1 MLKSWHVLAAAFIVL
16 MLMMPAFAE
25 SNDGNLLKVTMIF
38 DPGSTLDPAYKYTGW
53 YVREAG
59 IYETLFAYDK
69 DMNLIPELASGFS
82 QINDTA
88 YTIHLRTG
96 VKFHDGTPFNA
107 DSVVYSLG
115 RVLASSNTRHNEYSF
130 IQSVTKSDDNNVMI
144 TTKEPYSPLIASLSD
159 PLTSMV
165 KPGIDFNKT
174 AIGTGPFMFDSYE
187 KSVKLTVKKNENYWG
202 GMPKLDGAVINYVS
216 DPTTRALQIEG
227 KESQIVLS
235 VPPSEVK
242 TINADPNLQVINKN
256 TLRTY
261 FMYVNMRKGPLD
273 NLKIRQALNY
283 AINKQEIV
291 DSALEGIGGTPATGI
306 FPSVSSWSANDKLNG
321 YEFDQTKAKELLKEA
336 GISDTNGDGKLRY
349 SNGDPFSITIKTYTS
364 RPELKPSAELVAAQ
378 LQAIGI
384 QAKVVIEESG
394 ALSADLKSGNYD
406 LALYA
411 WNTLPTGDPD
421 YFVSKHFKTGGSDA
435 SLSGY
440 SNTQVDSWIQKARET
455 FDTDQRKDYYT
466 KIQEQVLVDSPE
478 INLFYLNYLIGEN
491 KAVKGFEIYPNEY
504 TVLTKDIS
512 L

>member
-1 MLKSWHVLAAAFIVL
+1 MI
-16 MLMMPAFAE
+16 PAFAE
-25 SNDGNLLKVTMIF
+25 SSDGKILKVTLIF

-69 DMNLIPELASGFS
+69 DMNLIPELATGYT
-82 QINDTA
+82 QINNTA
-88 YTIHLRTG
+88 YMIHLRKG

-115 RVLASSNTRHNEYSF
+115 RVLDPTNTRHNEYSF
-130 IQSVTKSDDNNVMI
+130 IKSVIKSDDYNVTI
-144 TTKEPYSPLIASLSD
+144 TTKEPYSPTIASLSD

-165 KPGIDFNKT
+165 KSGIDFNKT
-174 AIGTGPFMFDSYE
+174 AIGTGPFMFESYE
-187 KSVKLTVKKNENYWG
+187 KGVKLTVKKNENYWG
-202 GMPKLDGAVINYVS
+202 GSPKLDGAEINYVS

-227 KESQIVLS
+227 KDSQIVLS

-242 TINADPNLQVINKN
+242 TINADPNLKVINKN

-261 FMYVNMRKGPLD
+261 FMYVNMRKAPLD
-273 NLKIRQALNY
+273 NLKVRQALNY
-283 AINKQEIV
+283 AINRQEIV
-291 DSALEGIGGTPATGI
+291 DSALEGIGGTPAKCI
-306 FPSVSSWSANDKLNG
+306 FPSVSSWSANDKLKG
-321 YEFDQTKAKELLKEA
+321 YEFNQSKAQELLKDA
-336 GISDTNGDGKLRY
+336 GIVDTNGDGKLLY
-349 SNGDPFSITIKTYTS
+349 NGKPFNITIKTYTS

-394 ALSADLKSGNYD
+394 ALSADLKNGNYD

-411 WNTLPTGDPD
+411 WNTAPTGDPD
-421 YFVSKHFKTGGSDA
+421 YFISKHFETGGSDA
-435 SLSGY
+435 SLTGY
-440 SNTQVDSWIQKARET
+440 SNPQVDSWIEKGRET
-455 FDTDQRKDYYT
+455 FDASQRMDYYT
-466 KIQEQVLVDSPE
+466 KIQEQVLADSPE
-478 INLFYLNYLIGEN
+478 INLFYLNMLIGEN

-504 TVLTKDIS
+504 TFMTKDIS